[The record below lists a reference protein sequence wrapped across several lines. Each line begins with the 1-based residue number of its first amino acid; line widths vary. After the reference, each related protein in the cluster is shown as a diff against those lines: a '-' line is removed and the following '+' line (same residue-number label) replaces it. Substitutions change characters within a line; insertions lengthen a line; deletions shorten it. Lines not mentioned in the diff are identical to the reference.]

1 MVQVTRTFT
10 VDKPVEFVVD
20 YLADFGHAEAW
31 DPGTQS
37 CTRTDGSGPVA
48 VGATWHNVSKV
59 LGRETELTYTLQT
72 YEPGHVVL
80 RGENK
85 TATSTDDIRV
95 ADAGGGR
102 SEVTYTADIEL
113 NGAAKLA
120 GPIMKVEMERL
131 GGKTEEQM
139 KDVFAKL

>member
-10 VDKPVEFVVD
+10 VDKPADFVVD
-20 YLADFGHAEAW
+20 YLKDFSHAEAW

-37 CTRTDGSGPVA
+37 CTRVGGAGPVA

-59 LGRETELTYTLQT
+59 LGRETELEYRLDTL
-72 YEPGHVVL
+72 EADHIVL
-80 RGENK
+80 VGTNK

-95 ADAGGGR
+95 RAVDASS
-102 SEVTYTADIEL
+102 SEITYTADIEL

-120 GPIMKVEMERL
+120 APVMKVEMERL
-131 GGKTEEQM
+131 GGKTEQQM
-139 KDVFAKL
+139 KDVFHTL